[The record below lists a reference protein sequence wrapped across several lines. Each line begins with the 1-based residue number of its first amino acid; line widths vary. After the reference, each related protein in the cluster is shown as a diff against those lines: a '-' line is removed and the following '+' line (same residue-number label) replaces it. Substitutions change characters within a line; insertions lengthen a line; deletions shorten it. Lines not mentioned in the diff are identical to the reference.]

1 MAKRK
6 VGGGI
11 FDSIRGAFSVPPPG
25 NPQLAA
31 SLAAAPVASG
41 PSWFSR
47 NLNNILIGVFLVIFV
62 AAVLGIVVW
71 ALLKENDRKKGEGG
85 STGGSVA
92 PAYSNFPGKVEI
104 AAINQGPSAGQAIIY
119 FSKAEAYGTTCD
131 TCEVEFKT
139 TTTYTGAYP
148 DNPDPVTN
156 VTTVPLTAGIANIS
170 YTSQSPRGYDSLP
183 TQVQIDVT
191 ATVINTVSGLRG
203 QPVSKSVQL
212 PYIA

>member
-11 FDSIRGAFSVPPPG
+11 FDSIKSAFSVPPPG
-25 NPQLAA
+25 NSALAA
-31 SLAAAPVASG
+31 QPVSLPST

-47 NLNNILIGVFLVIFV
+47 NLNNILIGVFLFIFI

-71 ALLKENDRKKGEGG
+71 ALLKENDRKKGGG
-85 STGGSVA
+85 GPTGGSVA

-131 TCEVEFKT
+131 TCEVEFKI

-148 DNPDPVTN
+148 DNPGPDTN

-170 YTSQSPRGYDSLP
+170 YTSQTPRGYDSLP